1 MSDQI
6 DNIRPDLVEA
16 CLRIFH
22 GEGDYG
28 WRLLKQTWPEVA
40 ITEQRRK
47 MKLVV
52 TIAQSEMR
60 QALEA
65 VQSEILLDGQLG
77 EIVETTIPRPAK
89 TTDTVW

>member
-1 MSDQI
+1 
-6 DNIRPDLVEA
+6 
-16 CLRIFH
+16 
-22 GEGDYG
+22 
-28 WRLLKQTWPEVA
+28 
-40 ITEQRRK
+40 